1 MLSRIADGWLPI
13 LADIW
18 GQLLVARRGIVLS
31 LSWGCLAVRQLRDAG
46 R

>member
-13 LADIW
+13 LAGIW
-18 GQLLVARRGIVLS
+18 GQVLVARRGIV